1 MSKFL
6 PGTDPDYVNWFN
18 VNNGFGGDIKA
29 AYEYGKGTGL
39 AKDKDFYK
47 PNQVEAQTYNPP
59 KNQESSNYEIDKV
72 ETPKN
77 NQQESTTN
85 SGTGGG
91 SSAGNAMEGYGT
103 GLSTLQDIM
112 TQFFPQAIGA
122 DDQGGRA
129 QKDAFA
135 LGFLQDYFNRQGS
148 AYMAE
153 LDSALGKDNM
163 RFGYYLNSM
172 DKSNDRFENYIYGNM
187 ASDRAY
193 ERQNQFANQQYGR
206 DMGMLAGVGE
216 QTRANMQAQGVQ
228 DRLGYM
234 TIGEQQ
240 RLLSA
245 AQGHQDRLLEAAKGD
260 QSRKTYDFQDRINA
274 RTEQRQFG
282 RASRLARSF

>member
-39 AKDKDFYK
+39 ARDKDYYK

-72 ETPKN
+72 NTTKNN
-77 NQQESTTN
+77 NQQESTAS

-91 SSAGNAMEGYGT
+91 KPPEGVPEKTGFGKMEGYGT

-112 TQFFPQAIGA
+112 TQFFPQAIGP

-260 QSRKTYDFQDRINA
+260 QSKD
-274 RTEQRQFG
+274 
-282 RASRLARSF
+282 L